1 MRKFLIDGAAI
12 FFSILASFS
21 VENYREDLEKK
32 SILNDSVITL
42 GEEISNNVE
51 YTKEHLKQMVINHL
65 CDNIQSIILNLY

>member
-32 SILNDSVITL
+32 SILKS
-42 GEEISNNVE
+42 
-51 YTKEHLKQMVINHL
+51 
-65 CDNIQSIILNLY
+65 CSIDWYID

>member
-51 YTKEHLKQMVINHL
+51 YTKEHLKQIK
-65 CDNIQSIILNLY
+65 NIGYMTEYM

>member
-32 SILNDSVITL
+32 QTRHKN
-42 GEEISNNVE
+42 ENF
-51 YTKEHLKQMVINHL
+51 K
-65 CDNIQSIILNLY
+65 